1 VEDEAWVLA
10 AQRGDAEAFDR
21 LVDRYQVAA
30 YGVAYR
36 MLRNVEDA
44 ADAAQDGFL
53 SAYRAIGTFR
63 GGSFRAWLLRIVLNA
78 CYDLRRHAVRR
89 PASSMDA
96 LVEDLGE
103 APWPDASAAD
113 PEATALSAETLAAVE
128 GALAQLSEEQRAA
141 VVLVDV
147 QGLSYEE
154 AAEAMAC
161 ALGTVRSRL
170 ARGRAR
176 VRDLLIESGD
186 LP

>member
-1 VEDEAWVLA
+1 VEDEAWVRA

-21 LVDRYQVAA
+21 LVDRYQAAA

-36 MLRNVEDA
+36 MVRNVEDS
-44 ADAAQDGFL
+44 ADATQDGFL

-63 GGSFRAWLLRIVLNA
+63 GGSFRAWLLRIMLNA
-78 CYDLRRHAVRR
+78 CYDLRRHAARR

-103 APWPDASAAD
+103 APWADASAAD
-113 PEATALSAETLAAVE
+113 PEGAALSGEALAAIE

-176 VRDLLIESGD
+176 VRDLLIESGN
-186 LP
+186 LQ

>member
-1 VEDEAWVLA
+1 MDEEAWVRE
-10 AQRGDAEAFDR
+10 AQRGDAKAFDR
-21 LVDRYQVAA
+21 LVDRYQAAA
-30 YGVAYR
+30 YSVAYR

-44 ADAAQDGFL
+44 ADATQDGFF

-89 PASSMDA
+89 PARSMDA
-96 LVEDLGE
+96 LVEELGE
-103 APWPDASAAD
+103 APWADSRAAD
-113 PEATALSAETLAAVE
+113 PEATALSRARLAAIE
-128 GALAQLSEEQRAA
+128 RALARLPEEQRAA

-176 VRDLLIESGD
+176 VRDLLIESGN